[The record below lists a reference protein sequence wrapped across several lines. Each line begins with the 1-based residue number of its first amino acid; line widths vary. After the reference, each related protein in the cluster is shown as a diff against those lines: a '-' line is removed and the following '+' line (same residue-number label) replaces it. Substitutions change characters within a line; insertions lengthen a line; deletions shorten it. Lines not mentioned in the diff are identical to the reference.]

1 MALIQYFL
9 IGVLVTQVLSFD
21 LGNSSGVGGSPR
33 NSVLPK
39 KLGHFSVPFAAF
51 VQVFKSG
58 TDLNLYISSFDA
70 YAFFQVQD
78 WSYHRVKWADV
89 NEDGYLDAV
98 TARFDAPF
106 DGSLRK
112 QELLW
117 LENPGIPAVTGWRQ
131 QLVESNASDVHFQL
145 ARLNVGHKSY
155 NVVISA
161 EFFNERLTIRYSE
174 HGNFWTHPE
183 LVQVRTKNTRPI
195 RYQTHL
201 LESLTKPGWLTYQ
214 PNVSP
219 LKREMSMRLRDELGE
234 KNPYCYPVEGL
245 RHNMRH
251 VVNIFSKA
259 VKKWEGVLPL
269 HQRLNDQQRHKLKV
283 LSLTKKYIES
293 DSLAPTK
300 LPIVPVLEHKGLNT
314 EPSMLNKIKRTPHTL
329 TNEHLKIIKEMEHLK
344 ILTTFRE
351 EEINKINKE
360 MKRDQISLTQK
371 QDTFMKQVNDLEKM
385 FVDAADT
392 SIGVNQQAAQESK
405 VLMKKSDELSSLTK
419 NCNILRL
426 TVFRLLEK
434 SQEYKTLQN
443 FLYKVSQTSW
453 KKQQHHTLF
462 TEDSLTIRKEDTK
475 LTPVMSL
482 QTMLFEDIDSLAVET
497 CGNWDKPIIFF
508 KDVHQFLELFSKLET
523 MSLTLLSHSKELEH
537 SIEVAKA
544 SKRNIGLK
552 LGNKIEHL
560 TEEITKIKDSIIWEE
575 EKAREFQH
583 IADMYSYGIFEDVE
597 QEQALINLNETV
609 TDVYESCITKSE
621 TQPNTMQMLSG
632 IERRYVTLLQSL
644 SDLPGN
650 IVINALQ
657 QVSALFK
664 REELEEIE
672 RVRQADELK
681 RLNRRLNRY
690 LQPITKV
697 VGKSLK
703 PRFKLPQPKIL
714 KTSPEVKLTE
724 DEVKTVV
731 VDDTPGQTFDVYL
744 VDLNRDG
751 RDEILLTAF
760 DKKFGNVHVY
770 EIPDDFRTQKFNRKT
785 IATGFV
791 PNVLKGEAMT
801 PGSAQVFY
809 TSLTHERS
817 GQNKVDWTYDT
828 ILLED
833 TFGDTAGASLAA
845 DLDGDGFTEIIAAGY
860 SAGKVYVYSYSPWL

>member
-1 MALIQYFL
+1 MKRTQFTLTLLPLDKKTDFIYYLKSPGRQLKSVSSWQVTTIDQVNFWPNDVIYTPISVVGREAVIWTSGFL
-9 IGVLVTQVLSFD
+9 
-21 LGNSSGVGGSPR
+21 
-33 NSVLPK
+33 
-39 KLGHFSVPFAAF
+39 VPT
-51 VQVFKSG
+51 K
-58 TDLNLYISSFDA
+58 TDGKLNLYFTDTEP
-70 YAFFQVQD
+70 FQGPYNIASRDVQD
-78 WSYHRVKWADV
+78 WSYHRVRWADV
-89 NEDGYLDAV
+89 NEDGFLDAV

-106 DGSLRK
+106 DGSARK

-117 LENPGIPAVTGWRQ
+117 LENPGMRAVTGWQQ
-131 QLVESNASDVHFQL
+131 QLVASNASDVHFQL
-145 ARLNVGHKSY
+145 TRLNVGRKSY
-155 NVVISA
+155 NVVLSA

-183 LVQVRTKNTRPI
+183 LVQVRTKNTGPI

-219 LKREMSMRLRDELGE
+219 LKRERLMRLRDELGE

-245 RHNMRH
+245 RHNMKH

-259 VKKWEGVLPL
+259 VKKWE
-269 HQRLNDQQRHKLKV
+269 
-283 LSLTKKYIES
+283 
-293 DSLAPTK
+293 
-300 LPIVPVLEHKGLNT
+300 
-314 EPSMLNKIKRTPHTL
+314 
-329 TNEHLKIIKEMEHLK
+329 
-344 ILTTFRE
+344 
-351 EEINKINKE
+351 
-360 MKRDQISLTQK
+360 
-371 QDTFMKQVNDLEKM
+371 
-385 FVDAADT
+385 DAADT
-392 SIGVNQQAAQESK
+392 SIVVNQQAAQESK
-405 VLMKKSDELSSLTK
+405 VLMKISDELSRLTK
-419 NCNILRL
+419 NCNVLRL

-443 FLYKVSQTSW
+443 FLYKASQTSW
-453 KKQQHHTLF
+453 KKKKQQHTLL
-462 TEDSLTIRKEDTK
+462 TEDSLTISKEDTK
-475 LTPVMSL
+475 ITPVMSL

-497 CGNWDKPIIFF
+497 LCGNWGKPIIFF

-544 SKRNIGLK
+544 SKRNIELK

-672 RVRQADELK
+672 RVRQADELQ

-697 VGKSLK
+697 VGKPLK
-703 PRFKLPQPKIL
+703 PRSKLPQPKIL

-791 PNVLKGEAMT
+791 PNALKGEAMT

-817 GQNKVDWTYDT
+817 GLKPYILLSGDDDGKHYILVPRSQSKVDWTYDT

>member
-21 LGNSSGVGGSPR
+21 LGNSSVVGGSPPR

-58 TDLNLYISSFDA
+58 SDLNLYISSFDA

-89 NEDGYLDAV
+89 NEDGFLDAV

-117 LENPGIPAVTGWRQ
+117 LENPGMPVVTGWRQ

-155 NVVISA
+155 NVVVSA

-259 VKKWEGVLPL
+259 VKRWE
-269 HQRLNDQQRHKLKV
+269 
-283 LSLTKKYIES
+283 
-293 DSLAPTK
+293 
-300 LPIVPVLEHKGLNT
+300 
-314 EPSMLNKIKRTPHTL
+314 
-329 TNEHLKIIKEMEHLK
+329 
-344 ILTTFRE
+344 
-351 EEINKINKE
+351 
-360 MKRDQISLTQK
+360 
-371 QDTFMKQVNDLEKM
+371 
-385 FVDAADT
+385 DAADT
-392 SIGVNQQAAQESK
+392 SIVVNQQAAQESK
-405 VLMKKSDELSSLTK
+405 VLMKKSDELSRLTK

-443 FLYKVSQTSW
+443 FLYKASQTSW
-453 KKQQHHTLF
+453 KKKKKQHTLF

-475 LTPVMSL
+475 ITPVMSL

-497 CGNWDKPIIFF
+497 LCGNWDKPIIFF

-544 SKRNIGLK
+544 SKRNIGLT

-632 IERRYVTLLQSL
+632 IERRYGTLLQSL
-644 SDLPGN
+644 SDLPAN

-672 RVRQADELK
+672 RVRQADELQ

-703 PRFKLPQPKIL
+703 PRSKLPQPKIL
-714 KTSPEVKLTE
+714 KTSP
-724 DEVKTVV
+724 EVKTVV

-770 EIPDDFRTQKFNRKT
+770 EIPDDFRTQRFNRKT

-817 GQNKVDWTYDT
+817 GLKPYILLSGDDDGKHYILVPRSQNKVDWTYDT

>member
-1 MALIQYFL
+1 MPGFKPGTL
-9 IGVLVTQVLSFD
+9 
-21 LGNSSGVGGSPR
+21 NS
-33 NSVLPK
+33 
-39 KLGHFSVPFAAF
+39 
-51 VQVFKSG
+51 
-58 TDLNLYISSFDA
+58 
-70 YAFFQVQD
+70 VQD
-78 WSYHRVKWADV
+78 WSYHRVRWADV
-89 NEDGYLDAV
+89 NEDGFLDAV

-106 DGSLRK
+106 DGSARK

-117 LENPGIPAVTGWRQ
+117 LENPGMRAVTGWQQ
-131 QLVESNASDVHFQL
+131 QLVASNASDVHFQL
-145 ARLNVGHKSY
+145 TRLNVGRKSY
-155 NVVISA
+155 NVVLSA

-183 LVQVRTKNTRPI
+183 LVQVRTKNTGPI

-219 LKREMSMRLRDELGE
+219 LKRERLMRLRDELGE

-245 RHNMRH
+245 RHNMKH

-269 HQRLNDQQRHKLKV
+269 HQRLNDQQRRKLKV

-300 LPIVPVLEHKGLNT
+300 LPIVPVLEHKGLKP

-344 ILTTFRE
+344 ILTKFRE

-360 MKRDQISLTQK
+360 MKKDQISLTQK
-371 QDTFMKQVNDLEKM
+371 QETFMKQVNDLEKM

-392 SIGVNQQAAQESK
+392 SIVVNQQAAQESK
-405 VLMKKSDELSSLTK
+405 VLMKKSDELSRLTK
-419 NCNILRL
+419 NCNVLRL

-443 FLYKVSQTSW
+443 FLYKASQTSW
-453 KKQQHHTLF
+453 KKKKQQHTLL
-462 TEDSLTIRKEDTK
+462 TEDSLTISKKDTK
-475 LTPVMSL
+475 ITPVMSL

-497 CGNWDKPIIFF
+497 LCGNWGKPIIFF

-544 SKRNIGLK
+544 SKRNIELK

-672 RVRQADELK
+672 RV
-681 RLNRRLNRY
+681 
-690 LQPITKV
+690 
-697 VGKSLK
+697 
-703 PRFKLPQPKIL
+703 
-714 KTSPEVKLTE
+714 
-724 DEVKTVV
+724 KTVV

-770 EIPDDFRTQKFNRKT
+770 EIPDDFRLKPYILLSGDDDGKHY
-785 IATGFV
+785 ILV
-791 PNVLKGEAMT
+791 P
-801 PGSAQVFY
+801 
-809 TSLTHERS
+809 RS
-817 GQNKVDWTYDT
+817 QSKVDWTYDT

>member
-1 MALIQYFL
+1 M
-9 IGVLVTQVLSFD
+9 
-21 LGNSSGVGGSPR
+21 
-33 NSVLPK
+33 
-39 KLGHFSVPFAAF
+39 H
-51 VQVFKSG
+51 
-58 TDLNLYISSFDA
+58 
-70 YAFFQVQD
+70 
-78 WSYHRVKWADV
+78 
-89 NEDGYLDAV
+89 
-98 TARFDAPF
+98 
-106 DGSLRK
+106 
-112 QELLW
+112 
-117 LENPGIPAVTGWRQ
+117 AVTGWQQ
-131 QLVESNASDVHFQL
+131 QLVASNASDVHFQL
-145 ARLNVGHKSY
+145 TRLNVGRKSY
-155 NVVISA
+155 NVVLSA

-174 HGNFWTHPE
+174 HGNFWTHPQ
-183 LVQVRTKNTRPI
+183 LVQVRTKNTGPI

-219 LKREMSMRLRDELGE
+219 LKRERLMRLRDELGE

-245 RHNMRH
+245 RHNMKH

-269 HQRLNDQQRHKLKV
+269 HQRLNDQQRRKLKV

-300 LPIVPVLEHKGLNT
+300 LPIVPVLEHKGLKP

-344 ILTTFRE
+344 ILTKFRE

-360 MKRDQISLTQK
+360 MKRDQVSLTQK
-371 QDTFMKQVNDLEKM
+371 QETFMKQVNDLEKM

-392 SIGVNQQAAQESK
+392 SIVVNQQAAQESK
-405 VLMKKSDELSSLTK
+405 VLMKKSDELGRLSK
-419 NCNILRL
+419 NCNVLRL

-443 FLYKVSQTSW
+443 FLYKASQTSW
-453 KKQQHHTLF
+453 KKKKQQHTLL
-462 TEDSLTIRKEDTK
+462 TEDSLTISKEDTK
-475 LTPVMSL
+475 ITPVMSL

-497 CGNWDKPIIFF
+497 LCGNWGKPIIFF

-544 SKRNIGLK
+544 SKRNIELK

-560 TEEITKIKDSIIWEE
+560 TEEITKIKDNIIWEE
-575 EKAREFQH
+575 EKVREFQH

-650 IVINALQ
+650 IVITALQ

-672 RVRQADELK
+672 RVRQADELQ

-697 VGKSLK
+697 VGKPLK
-703 PRFKLPQPKIL
+703 PRSKLPQPKIL

-791 PNVLKGEAMT
+791 PNALKGEAMT

-817 GQNKVDWTYDT
+817 GLKPYILLSGDDDGKHYILVPRSQSKVDWTYDT